1 MLQQINQKGFGK
13 FSRAQG
19 ALRFVVPTCH
29 LANTFPVIAFQNM
42 LSIKNSTAFQP
53 ANVRKL
59 FQEQNHTLKSLTSM
73 AAMLACRRNGCLKK
87 KRSEKE

>member
-19 ALRFVVPTCH
+19 ALRFVVPTHH
-29 LANTFPVIAFQNM
+29 LANTFLVIAFSEHAQHQ
-42 LSIKNSTAFQP
+42 KTAQHSNL

-59 FQEQNHTLKSLTSM
+59 FQEQNHTLKALRSM
-73 AAMLACRRNGCLKK
+73 TAMPACSRNCCL
-87 KRSEKE
+87 